1 MTALS
6 KKLILIALA
15 ILIIGCDD
23 TSTSNNYAD
32 RPVERS
38 LYNDL
43 SNKYTDVAAN
53 LQSCETTLKAEIG
66 KNKNIKQMKAD
77 AESKIQLANDI
88 ANENLA
94 LVQKNKDLTTENT
107 QIKAEN
113 QKINDYANGD
123 LLYRLKNLDFNSKLI
138 LGVLIAFLG
147 LVGIFALLGWINRSK
162 ERLKAQQIENFND
175 LKTKFNQTQDELIN
189 LENRVSNSKIE
200 LLELNATIE
209 KHQNLINM
217 DVVAEKQTILDEAK
231 AEADH
236 YYNQKIAEIE
246 KKVADENAKL
256 KNQRQQLKQY
266 QEEQQQH
273 LADTRVELEAERQR
287 LITMA
292 DEIEEA
298 RKTLIGGWC
307 EASGGGLPP
316 VNHT

>member
-298 RKTLIGGWC
+298 RKTLIGG
-307 EASGGGLPP
+307 
-316 VNHT
+316 

>member
-1 MTALS
+1 MQLF

-94 LVQKNKDLTTENT
+94 LVQKNQDLNSENK

-113 QKINDYANGD
+113 QNINDFAKGD
-123 LLYRLKNLDFNSKLI
+123 LLYRLKNLDFNSKII
-138 LGVLIAFLG
+138 LGVLVIILG
-147 LVGIFALLGWINRSK
+147 LIAIFGLLGWIQRNR
-162 ERLKAQQIENFND
+162 ERLNAQEIENFND
-175 LKTKFNQTQDELIN
+175 LKTKFKQTQDELIN
-189 LENRVSNSKIE
+189 YENRISTSKIE

-209 KHQNLINM
+209 KHQKLIDM
-217 DVVAEKQTILDEAK
+217 DVLAEKQTILDDAK

-236 YYNQKIAEIE
+236 YHSQKIAEIN
-246 KKVADENAKL
+246 KKVAEENAKL

-273 LADTRVELEAERQR
+273 LADTRAELEAERQR
-287 LITMA
+287 LTKLA
-292 DEIEEA
+292 EEIEEA
-298 RKTLIGGWC
+298 RKTLIGG
-307 EASGGGLPP
+307 
-316 VNHT
+316 